1 MTKEFM
7 NELMNALIDGTIFGI
22 CFGFWVMVLMM
33 VWRWFLGIV
42 KRFLPWLFPKR
53 FAPKNTTENNE

>member
-1 MTKEFM
+1 
-7 NELMNALIDGTIFGI
+7 MNALVDGTIFGI

-42 KRFLPWLFPKR
+42 KRFLHWLFPKR

>member
-7 NELMNALIDGTIFGI
+7 NELMNALVDGTIFGI

-33 VWRWFLGIV
+33 AVSYTHLT
-42 KRFLPWLFPKR
+42 LP
-53 FAPKNTTENNE
+53 TT

>member
-7 NELMNALIDGTIFGI
+7 NELMNALVDGTIFGI

-33 VWRWFLGIV
+33 VWRWILGIV
-42 KRFLPWLFPKR
+42 KRFLHWLFPKR

>member
-7 NELMNALIDGTIFGI
+7 NELMNALVDGTIFGI

-42 KRFLPWLFPKR
+42 KRFLHWLFPNR

>member
-1 MTKEFM
+1 M
-7 NELMNALIDGTIFGI
+7 NELMNALVDGTIFGI

-42 KRFLPWLFPKR
+42 KRFLHWLFPKR
-53 FAPKNTTENNE
+53 FATKNTTENNE

>member
-7 NELMNALIDGTIFGI
+7 NEVMNALIDGTIFGI

-33 VWRWFLGIV
+33 VWHWFLGIV
-42 KRFLPWLFPKR
+42 KRFLHWLFPKR

>member
-42 KRFLPWLFPKR
+42 KRFLHWLFPKR